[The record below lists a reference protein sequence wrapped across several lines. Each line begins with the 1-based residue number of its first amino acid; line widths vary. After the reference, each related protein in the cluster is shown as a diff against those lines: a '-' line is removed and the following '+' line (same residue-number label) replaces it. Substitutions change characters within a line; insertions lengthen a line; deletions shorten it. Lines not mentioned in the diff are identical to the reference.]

1 MRKSQAIHQFWSSF
15 GLKAYDE
22 YTVPTGDGKTGDGKP
37 DFPYITYSVSESAI
51 DEPVSMTAS
60 VWYRSSS
67 WTDIEVKTSEIAER
81 IKTMNAIKIDDG
93 YITIVGGVPFA
104 QRMDDPSD
112 DLVRRMIINV
122 QVEYFTNY

>member
-22 YTVPTGDGKTGDGKP
+22 YTVPTGDGKP

-51 DEPVSMTAS
+51 DEPVSMSAS

-67 WTDIEVKTSEIAER
+67 WTDIEQKTNQICER
-81 IKTMNAIKIDDG
+81 IKFMNAIKIDDG
-93 YITIVGGVPFA
+93 YITIVGGTPFA

-112 DLVRRMIINV
+112 DLVRRMILNV
-122 QVEYFTNY
+122 TVEYFTNY

>member
-1 MRKSQAIHQFWSSF
+1 MRKSQAIQNFWSSF
-15 GLKAYDE
+15 GLKAIDAN
-22 YTVPTGDGKTGDGKP
+22 TVPTGDDKP
-37 DFPYITYSVSESAI
+37 SFPYITYTVSESAI

-67 WTDIEVKTSEIAER
+67 WTDIEVKTNQIAER
-81 IKTMNAIKIDDG
+81 IKKMNAIKIDDG
-93 YITIVGGVPFA
+93 YITIVGGTPFA